1 MSFFPYN
8 SAFWHY
14 GFVRLGILHTLYR
27 DLPKAITQ
35 IWLGIA
41 LVFRRSLCT
50 KSSENIEWTSLCK
63 LFNSVVPCSTTFSLQ
78 HKNSHTHSLS
88 ITAEECKNS
97 IVIQTFCINH
107 RNFREF
113 VYFKTISFLVL
124 HCCSI
129 PIEPVYSFSYG
140 HLRQR

>member
-1 MSFFPYN
+1 M
-8 SAFWHY
+8 
-14 GFVRLGILHTLYR
+14 
-27 DLPKAITQ
+27 
-35 IWLGIA
+35 
-41 LVFRRSLCT
+41 
-50 KSSENIEWTSLCK
+50 
-63 LFNSVVPCSTTFSLQ
+63 PCSTTFSLQ

-140 HLRQR
+140 HLRQRQMARGRLRTVTTKTPTTSRKMAPILGNLCVASVAWRSSQSGTFYFSKLARSFLSLPD